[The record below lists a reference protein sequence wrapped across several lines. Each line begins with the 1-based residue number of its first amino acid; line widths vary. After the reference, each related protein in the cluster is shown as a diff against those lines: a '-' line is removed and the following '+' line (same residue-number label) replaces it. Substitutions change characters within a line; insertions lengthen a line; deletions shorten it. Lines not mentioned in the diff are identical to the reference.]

1 MRSLDTFELIL
12 AAVASGLLIILIV
25 SFRSRARVF
34 CQYLR
39 LMTGIS
45 LTPGEVRQ
53 VFRLHGKEG
62 VRELFLDL
70 MIREDLEDSST
81 ITPETP
87 RSKPVAALIK
97 K

>member
-1 MRSLDTFELIL
+1 MQSWDTFELIL
-12 AAVASGLLIILIV
+12 AAIAGSLLLILIV

-45 LTPGEVRQ
+45 LTPREVNR
-53 VFRLHGKEG
+53 VFRQHGREG

-70 MIREDLEDSST
+70 LIRQDLEDAST
-81 ITPETP
+81 VTPETP

>member
-1 MRSLDTFELIL
+1 MRSWDTFELIL
-12 AAVASGLLIILIV
+12 ATIVAGLFLILIV
-25 SFRSRARVF
+25 SFRSRAYVF

-39 LMTGIS
+39 LMTGIH
-45 LTPGEVRQ
+45 LTPREVKK
-53 VFRLHGKEG
+53 VFGLRGKEG

-70 MIREDLEDSST
+70 MIREDLKEAAP

-87 RSKPVAALIK
+87 RSTPAAALIK

>member
-1 MRSLDTFELIL
+1 MRSWDTIDMIL
-12 AAVASGLLIILIV
+12 AAIAGGLLIILII

-45 LTPGEVRQ
+45 LTPDQ
-53 VFRLHGKEG
+53 VQKVYSLRGKEG

-70 MIREDLEDSST
+70 MIREDLKDAST